1 MKKLKS
7 TTVYG
12 TLFVLFAIYS
22 LTAFAAYAENNAN
35 SGIAIMGILV
45 GVLAFGMY
53 IAYTKAVWDRQKIYD
68 DYKST
73 MNIEKGSEKEILMD
87 RFYKKYK

>member
-22 LTAFAAYAENNAN
+22 LISFGAFAENESNT
-35 SGIAIMGILV
+35 GIALMGIFT
-45 GVLAFGMY
+45 GSLALGMY
-53 IAYTKAVWDRQKIYD
+53 IAYTKAQWEQQKIYD
-68 DYKST
+68 DYKSS

-87 RFYKKYK
+87 RFHKKYK

>member
-22 LTAFAAYAENNAN
+22 LISFAAYVENESNT
-35 SGIAIMGILV
+35 GIALMGIFT
-45 GVLAFGMY
+45 GALALGMY
-53 IAYTKAVWDRQKIYD
+53 LAYTKAMWERQKIYD

-87 RFYKKYK
+87 RFYNKYK